1 MIQLDSQNLFSIYG
15 TSTDCGF
22 FQLTL
27 LSATISSFENP
38 HFPRDSAESILE
50 CQMITALSSIHWT
63 TRAREGL
70 TAQTLLALVF
80 LDQYMKA
87 TLTQIIQQMSC
98 KPDGKHKNMY
108 FFQEESKAF

>member
-1 MIQLDSQNLFSIYG
+1 MW
-15 TSTDCGF
+15 F
-22 FQLTL
+22 FQLAL

-50 CQMITALSSIHWT
+50 CQMLTAPSSIHWT

-80 LDQYMKA
+80 LDQYTIA
-87 TLTQIIQQMSC
+87 TLTEIIQEMSC
-98 KPDGKHKNMY
+98 KPDGMLKNMY
-108 FFQEESKAF
+108 FYQEEIKPF